1 MQHYFQGLMIAL
13 ASIAPI
19 GVQNL
24 FVINSAMSLPR
35 AQALIVASCV
45 FVFDMS
51 LTLGAF
57 FGMGSLISAFPLL
70 RSAVLLIGSLIVL
83 RIGIGL
89 LLAKGGELTQEKRD
103 FSLKKIVTTAFVVT
117 WFNPQAL
124 IDTTLFFGAFRASLP
139 PQAVRPFIAGCL
151 TASPLWF
158 VSITLL
164 VSALKARLGTG
175 FLRALNIICGA
186 VITFYGGKLLW
197 EFAKA
202 FL

>member
-1 MQHYFQGLMIAL
+1 MQYFFQGLMIAL

-24 FVINSAMSLPR
+24 FVINSAMSFSRIR
-35 AQALIVASCV
+35 ALTVATVV
-45 FVFDMS
+45 FLFDMS

-57 FGMGSLISAFPLL
+57 FGMGSLLSAFPLL
-70 RSAVLLIGSLIVL
+70 RSAVLLVGSLFVI
-83 RIGIGL
+83 RIGVGL
-89 LLAKGGELTQEKRD
+89 LLAKGRELTREESV
-103 FSLKKIVTTAFVVT
+103 FSLKKIIATAFVVT

-139 PQAVRPFIAGCL
+139 PQAVRPFVSGCL

-158 VSITLL
+158 VSITLI
-164 VSALKARLGTG
+164 VSALRSRLGTG
-175 FLRALNIICGA
+175 FLRALNVVCGS

-202 FL
+202 LL

>member
-1 MQHYFQGLMIAL
+1 MNLLFQGLTVAL

-24 FVINSAMSLPR
+24 FVINSAMSLPLSR
-35 AQALIVASCV
+35 ALTVAAAV
-45 FVFDMS
+45 FAFDMS

-57 FGMGSLISAFPLL
+57 FGMGSLISAFPLVKN
-70 RSAVLLIGSLIVL
+70 AVLLIGSMFVL
-83 RIGIGL
+83 RVGFGL
-89 LLAKGGELTQEKRD
+89 VFSPARELEREVRA
-103 FSLKKIVTTAFVVT
+103 FSLKRTIVTAFVVT

-139 PQAVRPFIAGCL
+139 PEAVRPFVAGCL

-158 VSITLL
+158 VSITLI
-164 VSALKARLGTG
+164 VSALKTRLGAG
-175 FLRALNIICGA
+175 FLRALNVVCGS
-186 VITFYGGKLLW
+186 VIVFYGGKLLW
-197 EFAKA
+197 EFIRA

>member
-1 MQHYFQGLMIAL
+1 MNYFFQGLTVAL

-24 FVINSAMSLPR
+24 FVINSAMSLPLVR
-35 AQALIVASCV
+35 ALAVAAAV
-45 FVFDMS
+45 FTFDMS

-57 FGMGSLISAFPLL
+57 FGMGSLISAFPLVKN
-70 RSAVLLIGSLIVL
+70 AVLLIGSLFVL
-83 RIGIGL
+83 RVGL
-89 LLAKGGELTQEKRD
+89 GLILSPAKELEREERA
-103 FSLKKIVTTAFVVT
+103 FSLKKAIVTAFVVT

-139 PQAVRPFIAGCL
+139 VPAVRPFIAGCL

-158 VSITLL
+158 VSITLI
-164 VSALKARLGTG
+164 VSAMKQRLGER
-175 FLRALNIICGA
+175 FLRALNVVCGS
-186 VITFYGGKLLW
+186 VIVFYGGRLLW
-197 EFAKA
+197 EFLRE

>member
-1 MQHYFQGLMIAL
+1 MNLFFQGLTVAL

-24 FVINSAMSLPR
+24 FVIDSAMSLPLGR
-35 AQALIVASCV
+35 ALTVAAAV
-45 FVFDMS
+45 FAFDMS

-57 FGMGSLISAFPLL
+57 FGMGSLISAFPLVKN
-70 RSAVLLIGSLIVL
+70 AVLLIGSLFVL
-83 RIGIGL
+83 RVGFGL
-89 LLAKGGELTQEKRD
+89 VLSPAHELEREERA
-103 FSLKKIVTTAFVVT
+103 FSLKRTIATAFVVT

-139 PQAVRPFIAGCL
+139 LEAVRPFVAGCL

-158 VSITLL
+158 VSITLI
-164 VSALKARLGTG
+164 VSALKARLGAG
-175 FLRALNIICGA
+175 FLRALNVVCGS
-186 VITFYGGKLLW
+186 VIVFYGGKLLW
-197 EFAKA
+197 EFVRA

>member
-1 MQHYFQGLMIAL
+1 MNHFFQGLTVAL

-24 FVINSAMSLPR
+24 FVINSAMSLPLV
-35 AQALIVASCV
+35 QALIVAAAV
-45 FVFDMS
+45 FAFDMS

-57 FGMGSLISAFPLL
+57 FGMGSLISAFPLVKN
-70 RSAVLLIGSLIVL
+70 AVLLIGSLFVL
-83 RIGIGL
+83 RVGFGL
-89 LLAKGGELTQEKRD
+89 VFSPARELEREERA
-103 FSLKKIVTTAFVVT
+103 FSLKKTIVTAFVVT

-139 PQAVRPFIAGCL
+139 QEAVRPFVAGCL

-164 VSALKARLGTG
+164 VSALKARLGAG
-175 FLRALNIICGA
+175 FLRALNVVCGSVII
-186 VITFYGGKLLW
+186 FYGAKLLW
-197 EFAKA
+197 EFIKE

>member
-1 MQHYFQGLMIAL
+1 MNHFFQGLMIAL

-24 FVINSAMSLPR
+24 FVINSAMSLSL
-35 AQALIVASCV
+35 AQALIVAAAV
-45 FVFDMS
+45 FAFDMS

-57 FGMGSLISAFPLL
+57 FGMGSLISAFPLV
-70 RSAVLLIGSLIVL
+70 RNAVLLVGSLFVL
-83 RIGIGL
+83 RIGLGL
-89 LLAKGGELTQEKRD
+89 VLSPASELKREVRA
-103 FSLKKIVTTAFVVT
+103 FSLKKTVVTAFVVT

-139 PQAVRPFIAGCL
+139 PEAVRPFVAGCL
-151 TASPLWF
+151 MASPLWF

-164 VSALKARLGTG
+164 VSTLKARLGAG
-175 FLRALNIICGA
+175 FLRVLNVVCGS
-186 VITFYGGKLLW
+186 VIVFYGGRLLW
-197 EFAKA
+197 EFLRA